1 VFILGAKIVL
11 TGIRS
16 SLLRKTDKYY
26 AFEMILGG
34 SPTAPKGLPLAS
46 ASVQYTVFVSLK
58 AAKRANLELASDE
71 QKWIVQGE
79 IVLDVPVDECPGEI
93 GVVAYQISVLP
104 AFEEPVAIGEAQAE
118 VAATV
123 ESPVVEDV
131 VAFQMVLIESIHL
144 PEKFQGAW
152 LNPEKTESLRE
163 WIIQNG
169 KLDKP
174 LDVCVGGGK
183 YWLSDGYR
191 RYVIAGEVGL
201 TEVPIRIV

>member
-1 VFILGAKIVL
+1 MGAKIVL
-11 TGIRS
+11 TGVRAGE
-16 SLLRKTDKYY
+16 LRKTDKYY

-34 SPTAPKGLPLAS
+34 SPTAPKGLPLPS
-46 ASVQYTVFVSLK
+46 ASVHYTVFVGLK
-58 AAKRANLELASDE
+58 AAKRANLEFVSAE
-71 QKWIVQGE
+71 QKWLVQGE

-104 AFEEPVAIGEAQAE
+104 AFEEPVVVGEAQAE

-123 ESPVVEDV
+123 DTAAVAEVVD
-131 VAFQMVLIESIHL
+131 FQMVSIELIHL
-144 PEKFQGAW
+144 PEKFQGAR
-152 LNPEKTESLRE
+152 LNPKKTESLRE

-174 LDVCVGGGK
+174 LDVCVEGGE

-191 RYVIAGEVGL
+191 RYVIAGEAGL

>member
-1 VFILGAKIVL
+1 MGAKIVL
-11 TGIRS
+11 TGVRS
-16 SLLRKTDKYY
+16 SSLRKTDKYY

-58 AAKRANLELASDE
+58 AAKRANLELVSAE
-71 QKWIVQGE
+71 QKWLVQGE
-79 IVLDVPVDECPGEI
+79 IVLDVSVDECPGEI

-104 AFEEPVAIGEAQAE
+104 AFEESVALGAVQAE

-123 ESPVVEDV
+123 ETATVTEV
-131 VAFQMVLIESIHL
+131 VAFPMVSIESIHL

-152 LNPEKTESLRE
+152 LNPKKTESLRE

-174 LDVCVGGGK
+174 LDVTTDFW
-183 YWLSDGYR
+183 YIHR
-191 RYVIAGEVGL
+191 
-201 TEVPIRIV
+201 